1 MLNSSASA
9 SSSVTRSEALFLALC
24 LGFAAWLLRGAGALL
39 FREADWLLPSRPP
52 EVLEKKVWVVETAGP
67 GEETLGVCLLLEAFL
82 ERAGG
87 WEDIAVGRGRR

>member
-24 LGFAAWLLRGAGALL
+24 FGFAAWLLRGTGLLLVLEAG
-39 FREADWLLPSRPP
+39 RRPP
-52 EVLEKKVWVVETAGP
+52 EVLEKKAWVVEAAGP